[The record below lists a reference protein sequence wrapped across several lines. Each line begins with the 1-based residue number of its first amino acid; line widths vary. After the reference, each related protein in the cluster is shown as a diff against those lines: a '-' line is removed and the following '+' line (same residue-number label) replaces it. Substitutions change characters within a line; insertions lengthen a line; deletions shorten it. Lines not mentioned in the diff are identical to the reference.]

1 MSEPLPLAGRRRI
14 VAILAVLPWPL
25 VLFQFL
31 LIVPRYARLFRDIR
45 LQVPPATTLLIDI
58 STWARSH
65 TLPAFAMASVL
76 TFASVIVAQTVQSI
90 PLSRTRR
97 GLILL
102 VVFGLPC
109 LVFALTWL
117 GVWSTHRTL
126 VEGLNR

>member
-1 MSEPLPLAGRRRI
+1 
-14 VAILAVLPWPL
+14 
-25 VLFQFL
+25 
-31 LIVPRYARLFRDIR
+31 
-45 LQVPPATTLLIDI
+45 
-58 STWARSH
+58 
-65 TLPAFAMASVL
+65 MASVL